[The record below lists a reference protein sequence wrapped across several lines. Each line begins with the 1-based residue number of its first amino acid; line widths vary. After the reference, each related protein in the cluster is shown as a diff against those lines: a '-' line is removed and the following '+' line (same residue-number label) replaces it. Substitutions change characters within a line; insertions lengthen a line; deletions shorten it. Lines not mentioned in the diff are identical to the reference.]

1 MSGVRVILITV
12 AGPGGHVDVGVRSD
26 ATPADLANALGGVI
40 GVSPAATVIEHRSP
54 PRPGVPEGAR
64 VLVQSGT
71 ALAEAGVADG
81 DLVLFRTANG
91 PAGYSWP
98 EVQGRP
104 AEFDARP
111 PQPDRPAL
119 RAPRLDAPAVLSA
132 RRFDAPAIP
141 SAPQPDQPDPP
152 ALSAPRGGAPAALSA
167 PQPDALAQSAPDPE
181 VPTQIAPDFRS
192 PVGSPDLWSAAASAP
207 AALPTGRH
215 ARGRPDPGGLQP
227 EAAPGTADC
236 PQPATEPAQEDWPE
250 PATEPAEDNW
260 PAPATEPRREDWPQP
275 AAEPAQDNW
284 PEPATEPAEDDW
296 PAPATEPRRE
306 DWPQP
311 ATEPAQDN
319 WPAPATEPA
328 HEDWPA
334 LETEPAQEDQPGTHG
349 SEEVSPGDWP
359 G

>member
-26 ATPADLANALGGVI
+26 ATPADLADALGGVI

-104 AEFDARP
+104 AEFGASP
-111 PQPDRPAL
+111 PQPDPPAL
-119 RAPRLDAPAVLSA
+119 RARRLDAPAVLSA

-141 SAPQPDQPDPP
+141 SAPQPDPP
-152 ALSAPRGGAPAALSA
+152 ALSAPRLDAPAVLGA
-167 PQPDALAQSAPDPE
+167 PQPDALAQSAPEPD

-192 PVGSPDLWSAAASAP
+192 PAGSPDQWPPAASAP

-215 ARGRPDPGGLQP
+215 ARGRPDLGEPQP
-227 EAAPGTADC
+227 EAAPGTADW
-236 PQPATEPAQEDWPE
+236 PQPVTEPAQEE
-250 PATEPAEDNW
+250 W
-260 PAPATEPRREDWPQP
+260 PA
-275 AAEPAQDNW
+275 
-284 PEPATEPAEDDW
+284 
-296 PAPATEPRRE
+296 
-306 DWPQP
+306 P

-319 WPAPATEPA
+319 WPAPAPEPA
-328 HEDWPA
+328 RQDWPA
-334 LETEPAQEDQPGTHG
+334 PAMEPEQDNWPAPGPEPGRDVRPAPAAEAPQDSWPAPATETAHEDQPGAHG
-349 SEEVSPGDWP
+349 SEEVNPGDWP